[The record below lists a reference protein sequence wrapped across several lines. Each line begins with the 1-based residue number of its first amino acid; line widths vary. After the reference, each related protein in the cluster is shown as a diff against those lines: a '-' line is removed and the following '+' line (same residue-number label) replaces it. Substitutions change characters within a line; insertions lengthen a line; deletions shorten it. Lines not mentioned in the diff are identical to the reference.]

1 MIQKIKIIKTLII
14 IFSLSLSFSANAQT
28 VEEIIKGRKAMFSEN
43 YQNAKKISILLK
55 SKRIEEA
62 KPLMKKIS
70 DNYIKL
76 LDYFPENAK
85 EGFKTGALPSIWENK
100 DEFNALMKKA
110 SDDMI
115 KLAKAIDTAEDLRE
129 NVYVRESLETSQLS
143 AKSGTRFRSV
153 SKETNPPKISTTMAA
168 DVVSEVRCGSKVGG
182 SAHNLLNTPPASI
195 SEPTDASA
203 IVLISDF
210 SLGTEEDI
218 GDVDSD
224 EEMAPS

>member
-1 MIQKIKIIKTLII
+1 MKQKIKIIKTLII
-14 IFSLSLSFSANAQT
+14 IFSLTFPLSAHTKT

-100 DEFNALMKKA
+100 DEFNALMQKA

-115 KLAKAIDTAEDLRE
+115 KLAKAIETAEDLRAVQKE
-129 NVYVRESLETSQLS
+129 LMWSNCTACHS
-143 AKSGTRFRSV
+143 KFR
-153 SKETNPPKISTTMAA
+153 
-168 DVVSEVRCGSKVGG
+168 
-182 SAHNLLNTPPASI
+182 
-195 SEPTDASA
+195 
-203 IVLISDF
+203 
-210 SLGTEEDI
+210 
-218 GDVDSD
+218 
-224 EEMAPS
+224 APH

>member
-1 MIQKIKIIKTLII
+1 MKQKIKIIQTI
-14 IFSLSLSFSANAQT
+14 IFIFFMSFPFYANAMT

-100 DEFNALMKKA
+100 DEFNALMQKA
-110 SDDMI
+110 SDDML
-115 KLAKAIDTAEDLRE
+115 KLAKAVDTAEDLRAVQKE
-129 NVYVRESLETSQLS
+129 LMWSNCS
-143 AKSGTRFRSV
+143 ACHSRFR
-153 SKETNPPKISTTMAA
+153 
-168 DVVSEVRCGSKVGG
+168 
-182 SAHNLLNTPPASI
+182 
-195 SEPTDASA
+195 
-203 IVLISDF
+203 
-210 SLGTEEDI
+210 
-218 GDVDSD
+218 
-224 EEMAPS
+224 APH

>member
-14 IFSLSLSFSANAQT
+14 IFSLCFPFTANAQT

-55 SKRIEEA
+55 SKKIEEA

-76 LDYFPENAK
+76 LDYFPENTK
-85 EGFKTGALPSIWENK
+85 EGFKTEALPTIWENK

-115 KLAKAIDTAEDLRE
+115 KLAKAIETAEDLR
-129 NVYVRESLETSQLS
+129 S
-143 AKSGTRFRSV
+143 AQKELMWSNCTACHSRFR
-153 SKETNPPKISTTMAA
+153 
-168 DVVSEVRCGSKVGG
+168 
-182 SAHNLLNTPPASI
+182 
-195 SEPTDASA
+195 
-203 IVLISDF
+203 
-210 SLGTEEDI
+210 
-218 GDVDSD
+218 
-224 EEMAPS
+224 APH

>member
-14 IFSLSLSFSANAQT
+14 IFSLCFPFTANAQT

-55 SKRIEEA
+55 SKKIEEA

-100 DEFNALMKKA
+100 DEFNALMQKA
-110 SDDMI
+110 SDDML
-115 KLAKAIDTAEDLRE
+115 KLAKAIDTADDLRAVQKE
-129 NVYVRESLETSQLS
+129 LMWSNCS
-143 AKSGTRFRSV
+143 ACHSRFR
-153 SKETNPPKISTTMAA
+153 
-168 DVVSEVRCGSKVGG
+168 
-182 SAHNLLNTPPASI
+182 
-195 SEPTDASA
+195 
-203 IVLISDF
+203 
-210 SLGTEEDI
+210 
-218 GDVDSD
+218 
-224 EEMAPS
+224 APH